1 MATTQV
7 RGYASPTRGPVT
19 SDNLGF
25 NATTSIVEREVGT
38 EILYLDPSAAPFT
51 LLSDKMGNDPTDN
64 PRYEWYEK
72 AQRSKTTTF
81 SAGGSDIDGSAV
93 NTTLEVVDTDV
104 IAVGDLVF
112 NSSNAEIYLV
122 TVRTNG
128 TTYTVVRGAAGSTAV
143 TTAAASDNLA
153 VIGSA
158 FAEGVDVPATD
169 EWRETQIFNF
179 VQIFRRA
186 FGSSATRE
194 ATMTYFGRGF
204 RDRLAK
210 EKGIEFAMDIER
222 AAIVGGRSEVQAS
235 GAATPTLGT
244 GVLRTSGGFL
254 FFATSNVLDLN
265 GAALSE
271 PSFESFLESVFAHVA
286 SGDSRVLLAGAP
298 FVTVLDQ
305 IAVDKL
311 RTVNDPKMTYGISV
325 KQWLT
330 SHGTLNIM
338 KHRILA
344 DLGNDLNRGGLIV
357 DAKKLGIRTLAG
369 RATKLKKDRQGPGVD
384 GWIDEYLTEIGF
396 QVKNPEVHGLIR
408 EAALAA

>member
-19 SDNLGF
+19 ADNLGF
-25 NATTSIVEREVGT
+25 NGTTSIVEREVGT

-64 PRYEWYEK
+64 PRFEWYEK
-72 AQRSKTTTF
+72 AQRSKTTTLH
-81 SAGGSDIDGSAV
+81 ANSDVDGSAS
-93 NTTLEVVDTDV
+93 NTSLVIADADV
-104 IAVGDLVF
+104 IAVGDLVY
-112 NSSNAEIYLV
+112 NSAVAETYLV
-122 TVRTNG
+122 TARTNS
-128 TTYTVVRGAAGSTAV
+128 TTFTVVRGAAGSTAV
-143 TTAAASDNLA
+143 ATAAAGDNLA

-158 FAEGVDVPATD
+158 FAEGVDVPQTD
-169 EWRETQIFNF
+169 EWRETHIYNF

-222 AAIVGGRSEVQAS
+222 AAIAGGRSEVQADGS
-235 GAATPTLGT
+235 ATPTLGT

-254 FFATSNVLDLN
+254 YFATANVLDLN

-271 PSFESFLESVFAHVA
+271 PTFEGFLESVFAHTT

-298 FVTVLDQ
+298 FITVMDML
-305 IAVDKL
+305 AVDKI
-311 RTVNDPKMTYGISV
+311 RTVNDPKMTYGIAV
-325 KQWLT
+325 RQWLT

-357 DAKKLGIRTLAG
+357 DAKKLGLRTLAG

-384 GWIDEYLTEIGF
+384 GWVDEYLTEIGF
-396 QVKNPEVHGLIR
+396 KVANPEVHGLVR